1 MPLSERQKGILKA
14 IRGSLAARGY
24 PPTVRELCAAVG
36 ISSTSVANYNLKR
49 LEEKGYL
56 VRNPDTSRGI
66 KLLHESSDSARPGLV
81 EVPLLGRIAAGSPLP
96 IPDSEF
102 PLFAEETI
110 ALTRDILPDEAS
122 IYALEVR
129 GNSMVDALIN
139 DGDIVIIRHQDV
151 AENGDLVAVWLREER
166 ETTLKRFYHEGE
178 RIRLQPANPT
188 MQPIYVPAENV
199 QIQGKVV
206 LVIRQPE
213 RKRPRLPE
221 RDQSSSP
228 VHAHSR

>member
-1 MPLSERQKGILKA
+1 MSLSDRQRQILEA
-14 IRGSLAARGY
+14 IRSSIVTFGY
-24 PPTVRELCAAVG
+24 PPTVRELCSAVG
-36 ISSTSVANYNLKR
+36 ISSTSVVNYNLKR

-56 VRNPDTSRGI
+56 LRNPQVSSGI
-66 KLLHESSDSARPGLV
+66 KLLHETTGSLQRSNLV
-81 EVPLLGRIAAGSPLP
+81 EVPLLGRIAAGTPLP

-110 ALTRDILPDEAS
+110 ALTRDMLPDEAN

-129 GNSMVDALIN
+129 GNSMIDALIN
-139 DGDIVIIRHQDV
+139 DGDIVIIRHQET

-178 RIRLQPANPT
+178 QVRLQPANPT
-188 MQPIYVPAENV
+188 MQPIYVPTADV

-213 RKRPRLPE
+213 RKRS
-221 RDQSSSP
+221 QS
-228 VHAHSR
+228 